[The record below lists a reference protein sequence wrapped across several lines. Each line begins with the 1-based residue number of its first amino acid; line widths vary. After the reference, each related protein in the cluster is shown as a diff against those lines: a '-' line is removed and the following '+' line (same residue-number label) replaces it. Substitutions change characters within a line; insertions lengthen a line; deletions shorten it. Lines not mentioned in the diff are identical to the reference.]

1 MGLIRR
7 KNSSCKTKS
16 LFLKQMQA
24 TSLEKNCPRAVCT
37 GLQQTVRIKF
47 GPNTDAHRTQFQKG
61 HKLLSFN
68 AQVELAAKTAWV
80 SLQSLNIPDLINCHK
95 TYHFSTQLH
104 IFHYWKCFLRIPVCS
119 IQDFFFYKLAQV
131 RQRAYPAPGRYHL
144 QHQYAA
150 LPTWGLHC
158 VVPSRAFFPPKN
170 GQYHLRMPH

>member
-37 GLQQTVRIKF
+37 GLQQIVRIKF

-68 AQVELAAKTAWV
+68 TQAELAAKTAWV

-119 IQDFFFYKLAQV
+119 IQDFFLQV
-131 RQRAYPAPGRYHL
+131 STGKTKGLPSTRQVSSAAPIRCSSNLRPTLCCPL
-144 QHQYAA
+144 Q
-150 LPTWGLHC
+150 G
-158 VVPSRAFFPPKN
+158 FFSTQKWTVSP
-170 GQYHLRMPH
+170 

>member
-37 GLQQTVRIKF
+37 GLQQIVRIKF

-80 SLQSLNIPDLINCHK
+80 SLQSLNIPDLSNCHK
-95 TYHFSTQLH
+95 TYHFSTQLR

-119 IQDFFFYKLAQV
+119 IQDFFFLQV
-131 RQRAYPAPGRYHL
+131 STGKTKGLPSTRQVSSAAPICRSSNLRPTLCCPL
-144 QHQYAA
+144 Q
-150 LPTWGLHC
+150 G
-158 VVPSRAFFPPKN
+158 FFSTQKWTVSP
-170 GQYHLRMPH
+170 